1 MTAEADRFPDPSPAM
16 AEPVGLDTVFV
27 ADDLYALRASV
38 AAHAGEFG
46 LAEPGLGRLLVVA
59 TELATN
65 AIRHGGGRGRL
76 RLWRQDGAIYC
87 EVSDDGPGIADT
99 GSAGMQQVP
108 LSTEGGRG
116 LWVVRQFTDE
126 VRFTRRDPGIVVT
139 VKIQL

>member
-1 MTAEADRFPDPSPAM
+1 MTGADQFQDPSPAV
-16 AEPVGLDTVFV
+16 AEPTGLDTVFV
-27 ADDLYALRASV
+27 ADDLYSLRAAV

-65 AIRHGGGRGRL
+65 AIRHGGGKGRL
-76 RLWRQDGAIYC
+76 RLWRHDGSIVC
-87 EVSDDGPGIADT
+87 QVSDDGPGIADT
-99 GSAGMQQVP
+99 ASAGMSQVP

-126 VRFTRRDPGIVVT
+126 MTITVQDPGTSIT
-139 VKIQL
+139 VKILL

>member
-1 MTAEADRFPDPSPAM
+1 M
-16 AEPVGLDTVFV
+16 AEPEGLDTVFV
-27 ADDLYALRASV
+27 ADDLYSLRAAV

-46 LAEPGLGRLLVVA
+46 LTEPGLGRLLVVA

-76 RLWRQDGAIYC
+76 RLWRHDAAVHC

-99 GSAGMQQVP
+99 ASAGMNRVP

-126 VRFTRRDPGIVVT
+126 MTITGREPGTTITVT
-139 VKIQL
+139 FKL